1 MIRKFENRDLD
12 SIMEIWIN
20 ENIRAHEFI
29 SRDYWLSNYKFVRNN
44 LPNTKVYV
52 YESSNKILGFI
63 GLRDNYIEGIFV
75 DTSVQSIGIGSK
87 LLNNSKK
94 LYDYLQ
100 LSVYQKNNKAVNFY
114 INQDFKII
122 DESKDDNTGE
132 IEYLM
137 QWNYLYY

>member
-1 MIRKFENRDLD
+1 MIRKFESKDLD

-20 ENIRAHEFI
+20 ENIRAHKFI
-29 SRDYWLSNYKFVRNN
+29 SRDYWLSNYKFVRDN
-44 LPNTKVYV
+44 LPNAKVYV
-52 YESSNKILGFI
+52 YESFNKILGFI

-75 DTSVQSIGIGSK
+75 DVSVQSIGIGSK

-122 DESKDDNTGE
+122 DERKDDNTGE

-137 QWNYLYY
+137 QWNCL